1 MEWESSDSSTIKTLL
16 LQQNAIEE
24 NYKRYIG
31 EKLCPSITKINI
43 LSSSYLKTLD
53 FYIKILK
60 NLVE

>member
-43 LSSSYLKTLD
+43 LSSSYLKAFY